1 MLPLPLGRDCSA
13 MLLCLGSRNRRPP
26 EVAGPWICS
35 VQSLGFRSG
44 LRSYRLFVFA
54 LRKINSSFILFVFF
68 KYRWIWWMD
77 AALIYGLILFTVSV
91 GLCSRCA
98 FSPGSNITCNMILAL
113 VSLALARRKQGDER
127 QLLRWLGSTCTSG
140 FGRDS
145 LCAKKKWN
153 GSDRPHLESNGK
165 T

>member
-1 MLPLPLGRDCSA
+1 
-13 MLLCLGSRNRRPP
+13 
-26 EVAGPWICS
+26 
-35 VQSLGFRSG
+35 
-44 LRSYRLFVFA
+44 
-54 LRKINSSFILFVFF
+54 
-68 KYRWIWWMD
+68 MD

-127 QLLRWLGSTCTSG
+127 QLLRWLGSICTSG

-145 LCAKKKWN
+145 LCAKKN
-153 GSDRPHLESNGK
+153 GMAQIGHTWKVMEKLKVRHCVQVNMHK
-165 T
+165 TVVEGLSANRFEDASLLSF